1 MAANRLTQRLSGDDR
16 IELFRAVR
24 EAVGIPYFRV
34 MESATAPIVR
44 VEGAD
49 KIMLGSNN
57 YLGLADH
64 PAIRKGA
71 QDALDRFGA
80 AVTGSRLLNG
90 TIDLHLALEA
100 EIAAWHGTEDAM
112 VFTTGYQTNV
122 GTISAVVG
130 AGDLVVVDS
139 AAHASIRDGC
149 ALSGAKVRT
158 MAHNDVADLERILG
172 EPRVDEGAVLVIVD
186 GLYSME
192 GDLAPLHQISDV
204 CARHGAALMVD
215 EAHSLG
221 VFGATRTGAAELFD
235 VDTKVDI
242 RMASLSK
249 GPASTGGFIA
259 GSADM
264 LDSLR
269 VNARAFLFTT
279 SGVPAAI
286 GASLAAV
293 RLIRSEEGAQRAQ
306 RALDNAAVLRTGL
319 ANNGLD
325 VGALSALPGGS
336 QTVTPIVSLHVGDD
350 LVAMNLWR
358 ILFDRGVFT
367 SAAVYPAVPQ
377 TGALLRLCVMA
388 THSDAQLREAV
399 DVISESV
406 TMAMAGL

>member
-1 MAANRLTQRLSGDDR
+1 MTVSRLTQRLSGDPR

-34 MESATAPIVR
+34 MESATAPIVQ

-64 PAIRKGA
+64 PAIRQGA

-80 AVTGSRLLNG
+80 AITGSRLLNG
-90 TIDLHLALEA
+90 TIDLHLELEA

-130 AGDLVVVDS
+130 AGDVVVVDS

-149 ALSGAKVRT
+149 ALSGATVRT
-158 MAHNDVADLERILG
+158 MAHNDLGDLERILR
-172 EPRVDEGAVLVIVD
+172 EPREDECSVLVIVD

-192 GDLAPLHQISDV
+192 GDIAPLRGISEL
-204 CARHGAALMVD
+204 CAQHGAALMVD

-235 VDTKVDI
+235 VGTKIDI

-306 RALDNAAVLRTGL
+306 RALDNASVLRTGL
-319 ANNGLD
+319 AKNGLK
-325 VGALSALPGGS
+325 VGALSTTPGGG
-336 QTVTPIVSLHVGDD
+336 QTVTPIVPLHVGDD
-350 LVAMNLWR
+350 IVAMNLWR
-358 ILFDRGVFT
+358 MLFERGVFA
-367 SAAVYPAVPQ
+367 SAALYPAVPRS
-377 TGALLRLCVMA
+377 GALLRLCVMA
-388 THSDAQLREAV
+388 THSDAQLRQAIE
-399 DVISESV
+399 VISESAAR
-406 TMAMAGL
+406 AMA

>member
-1 MAANRLTQRLSGDDR
+1 MTVNRLTRRLSGDDR
-16 IELFRAVR
+16 IELFRSVR

-34 MESATAPIVR
+34 MESATAPTVR

-64 PAIRKGA
+64 PAIRQGA

-80 AVTGSRLLNG
+80 AITGSRLLNG
-90 TIDLHLALEA
+90 TIDLHLELEA

-130 AGDLVVVDS
+130 PGDLVVVDS
-139 AAHASIRDGC
+139 AAHASIRDGA
-149 ALSGAKVRT
+149 ALSGATVRT
-158 MAHNDVADLERILG
+158 MAHNDIGDLERILG
-172 EPRVDEGAVLVIVD
+172 EARDDAGATLVIVD

-192 GDLAPLHQISDV
+192 GDIPPLREISDM
-204 CARHGAALMVD
+204 CRRHGAALMVD

-221 VFGATRTGAAELFD
+221 MFGPARTGAAELFG
-235 VDTKVDI
+235 VHEYVDI

-264 LDSLR
+264 LDTLR
-269 VNARAFLFTT
+269 VHARAFLFTT

-293 RLIRSEEGAQRAQ
+293 RLIRSEEGAHRAR
-306 RALDNAAVLRTGL
+306 RALDNASVLRTGL
-319 ANNGLD
+319 AENGID
-325 VGALSALPGGS
+325 VGALSPLPDGGS
-336 QTVTPIVSLHVGDD
+336 TATPIVALHVGDD
-350 LVAMNLWR
+350 VVAMNLWR
-358 ILFDRGVFT
+358 LMFDRGVFA
-367 SAAVYPAVPQ
+367 SAALYPAVPRA
-377 TGALLRLCVMA
+377 GALLRLCVMA
-388 THSDAQLREAV
+388 SHTDEQLRRAIEI
-399 DVISESV
+399 ISES
-406 TMAMAGL
+406 TAMARV

>member
-1 MAANRLTQRLSGDDR
+1 MAESNLIQRLSGDER

-24 EAVGIPYFRV
+24 ESVGIPYFRV
-34 MESATAPIVR
+34 MESATAPIVQ

-90 TIDLHLALEA
+90 TIDLHLELEA
-100 EIAAWHGTEDAM
+100 EIAAWHDTEDAI
-112 VFTTGYQTNV
+112 VFTTGYQTNL

-130 AGDLVVVDS
+130 PGDRVVVDA

-149 ALSGAKVRT
+149 SLSGADVRRF
-158 MAHNDVADLERILG
+158 AHNDVAELEKVLQ
-172 EPRVDEGAVLVIVD
+172 EPLDGDGAVLVIVD

-192 GDLAPLHQISDV
+192 GDLAPLGAISAV
-204 CARHGAALMVD
+204 CQRHGAALMVD

-221 VFGATRTGAAELFD
+221 VFGARRTGVAELFGI
-235 VDTKVDI
+235 DTATDI

-249 GPASTGGFIA
+249 SPSSTGGFIA
-259 GSADM
+259 GSRDL

-269 VNARAFLFTT
+269 VNASAFLFTT

-306 RALDNAAVLRTGL
+306 RALDNAAMLRNGL
-319 ANNGLD
+319 AHSGLD
-325 VGALSALPGGS
+325 VSALSPLPAGGE
-336 QTVTPIVSLHVGDD
+336 TVTPIVAVHIGDD
-350 LVAMNLWR
+350 LAAMDMWR
-358 ILFDRGVFT
+358 QLFDRGVFT
-367 SAAVYPAVPQ
+367 SAALYPAVPRS
-377 TGALLRLCVMA
+377 GALLRLCVMA
-388 THSDAQLREAV
+388 SHTDAQLNRAIE
-399 DVISESV
+399 VIAETV
-406 TMAMAGL
+406 TQAAA